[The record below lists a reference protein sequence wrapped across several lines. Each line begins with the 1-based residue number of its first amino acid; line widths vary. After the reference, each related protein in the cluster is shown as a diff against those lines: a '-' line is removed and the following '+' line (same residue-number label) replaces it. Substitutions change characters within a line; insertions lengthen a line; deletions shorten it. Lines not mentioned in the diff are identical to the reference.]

1 MVWKRT
7 LVAFVAVAIAAFAVA
22 GCGDDNGTNSNA
34 SGDFSITVGS
44 GTRPTY
50 TWSAGDAFSISVVRT
65 AVPTTIVWG
74 LASMGNVEYIT
85 SPTNHGTI
93 GNVLNGT
100 VNTATTEQ
108 SLTAGVEYRV
118 TITRLNGKT
127 GWTEFTP

>member
-1 MVWKRT
+1 
-7 LVAFVAVAIAAFAVA
+7 
-22 GCGDDNGTNSNA
+22 
-34 SGDFSITVGS
+34 
-44 GTRPTY
+44 
-50 TWSAGDAFSISVVRT
+50 
-65 AVPTTIVWG
+65 
-74 LASMGNVEYIT
+74 MGNVEYIT